1 VTINHQ
7 QTYIQIKPSL
17 LAFGPMKRALA
28 IALVAVLALGVSPS
42 ISSAAVKAGAT
53 CKKLGQVSKKAG
65 KEYTCIKKGKKLV
78 WSKGVVIKS
87 AAPAVTPTPTL
98 TPAPIPTPTVTQ
110 PPKALTPLEKLNA
123 DIYQRYVLAQKNIS
137 PSFNFVRCPNAN
149 KDMAEITE
157 KAYIDAYSFWVPIY
171 KATAKVNWLLMSEK
185 DWDCWYETTA
195 TFEGPNPISRSW
207 NVWNRNTGI
216 LGHCNVNSLA
226 FCGYGTG
233 VREGGMF
240 AQYNLFGSDYKVAPT
255 PLTVH
260 HETVHIY
267 QSQLMSDNHLTS
279 KTNSAACWFIEGQAN
294 LFGAPIATKGDPTT
308 YRNFEINRL
317 LKVYPRGSSYTKE
330 EWVDVFNT
338 LKKPGDFCF
347 KNELGY
353 SLGWFALEWTY
364 LNYSIEEMHVFLEAM
379 AKGLTWEQA
388 IQQVLK
394 MDEQTYYGKIAQYFV
409 DEF

>member
-1 VTINHQ
+1 M
-7 QTYIQIKPSL
+7 KRL
-17 LAFGPMKRALA
+17 LA
-28 IALVAVLALGVSPS
+28 IVLVALLTLSTNTS

-53 CKKLGQVSKKAG
+53 CKKAGQVSKAAG

-364 LNYSIEEMHVFLEAM
+364 LNYSIEDMHEFLEAM

-394 MDEQTYYGKIAQYFV
+394 MDEQTYYGKVAQYFV

>member
-1 VTINHQ
+1 
-7 QTYIQIKPSL
+7 
-17 LAFGPMKRALA
+17 MKRALA

-294 LFGAPIATKGDPTT
+294 LFGAPIATKGVPTT

>member
-1 VTINHQ
+1 
-7 QTYIQIKPSL
+7 
-17 LAFGPMKRALA
+17 MA
-28 IALVAVLALGVSPS
+28 ISLVAVLTLGVSPS

-53 CKKLGQVSKKAG
+53 CKKEGQVSKKAG

-78 WSKGVVIKS
+78 WSKGIVIKS

>member
-1 VTINHQ
+1 
-7 QTYIQIKPSL
+7 
-17 LAFGPMKRALA
+17 MKRSLA
-28 IALVAVLALGVSPS
+28 IALVALLTLSTNTS

-53 CKKLGQVSKKAG
+53 CKKAGQVSKAAG

-364 LNYSIEEMHVFLEAM
+364 LNYSIEDMHEFLEAM

-394 MDEQTYYGKIAQYFV
+394 MDEQTYYGKVAQYFV

>member
-1 VTINHQ
+1 
-7 QTYIQIKPSL
+7 
-17 LAFGPMKRALA
+17 MKRALA
-28 IALVAVLALGVSPS
+28 IGLVAVLALGVSPS

-53 CKKLGQVSKKAG
+53 CKKEGQVSKKAG

>member
-1 VTINHQ
+1 
-7 QTYIQIKPSL
+7 
-17 LAFGPMKRALA
+17 MKRALA
-28 IALVAVLALGVSPS
+28 IVLVAVLALGVSPS
-42 ISSAAVKAGAT
+42 ISSAAVKAGAA
-53 CKKLGQVSKKAG
+53 CKKEGQVSKKAG